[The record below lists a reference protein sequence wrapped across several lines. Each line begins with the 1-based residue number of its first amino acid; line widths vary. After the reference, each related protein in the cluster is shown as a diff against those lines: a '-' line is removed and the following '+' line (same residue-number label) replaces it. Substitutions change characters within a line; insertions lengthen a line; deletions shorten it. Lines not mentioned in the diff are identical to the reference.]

1 MKQANV
7 YYIITDKGH
16 ISWGRGVGGGVGVR
30 LTTCYVSADINNI
43 TEGGGGRGLFI
54 MVVQCLIIGR
64 GLRKG
69 G

>member
-1 MKQANV
+1 MGA
-7 YYIITDKGH
+7 GG
-16 ISWGRGVGGGVGVR
+16 GRGVGVR
-30 LTTCYVSADINNI
+30 LTTCYVSANINNI
-43 TEGGGGRGLFI
+43 TEGGGGGGRGLFI